1 MLAKETGWANLIP
14 FMPVLM
20 PVLMLIT
27 SMIHQS
33 MLHFAVAGNIVY

>member
-14 FMPVLM
+14 FM